1 MTRTT
6 TTTMIM
12 MRTTTTTMIMMT
24 YGATCMCSS
33 IVPFLLPKSDYNSV
47 QVAGSFNDW
56 QPEGLE
62 QKEDGEWT
70 ATLKLGNGTHL
81 YK

>member
-1 MTRTT
+1 MIV
-6 TTTMIM
+6 IM
-12 MRTTTTTMIMMT
+12 MRRKTTTTMIMMT
-24 YGATCMCSS
+24 WYGATCMCSS

>member
-1 MTRTT
+1 
-6 TTTMIM
+6 
-12 MRTTTTTMIMMT
+12 
-24 YGATCMCSS
+24 MCSS